1 MNDKELNE
9 FISKGYVLCR
19 VIFEMAGNPKEHIEK
34 TLRNY
39 INNIKEDPDYIFIKE
54 YNAPCEEMDGVWS
67 TFNESEILVA
77 NFEKLNILCFNLS
90 PASIEILRP
99 ESITITHKKLGEW
112 YNDLLSKIPEVGI
125 TVKNLTGEGDLL
137 KVNLSRS
144 IKNCVILALDAPKS
158 AAAVAERVGIDA
170 EHLQPFLDSMIKD
183 KILVKDGEN
192 YRKNS

>member
-112 YNDLLSKIPEVGI
+112 YNDLLSKIHEVGI